1 MAADNKF
8 DEMISIISVSI
19 ALLIEELE
27 NGGKVSILLDNKG
40 NTNCNITLPHL
51 ECKSS
56 MREVERREYRD
67 IFSSSTTKQ
76 NAFATKPKGQSSEF
90 HINAN
95 FAHSVCRYTD
105 VRKIRHF
112 SENSEEL
119 CGKRH
124 IVVDIATNPSIGS
137 TREVT
142 NERFNKLDFSVLY
155 SE

>member
-1 MAADNKF
+1 MADNAF
-8 DEMISIISVSI
+8 DELIKIISVPI
-19 ALLIEELE
+19 ALLLEEQE
-27 NGGKVSILLDNKG
+27 NGGKVSNLLDNKG

-76 NAFATKPKGQSSEF
+76 NAFATKPEGQSSES

-95 FAHSVCRYTD
+95 FAHSVCRYTG

-119 CGKRH
+119 CDKRH
-124 IVVDIATNPSIGS
+124 IVVDIATIPSIGV
-137 TREVT
+137 TQEV
-142 NERFNKLDFSVLY
+142 NHG
-155 SE
+155 

>member
-1 MAADNKF
+1 MDTDNAF
-8 DEMISIISVSI
+8 ET
-19 ALLIEELE
+19 LIELLSTPVMILLDEQE
-27 NGGKVSILLDNKG
+27 NSGKVSNLLDNIG

-76 NAFATKPKGQSSEF
+76 NAFATKPEGQSSES

-95 FAHSVCRYTD
+95 FAHSVCHYTD

-119 CGKRH
+119 CDKRH

-137 TREVT
+137 TNEVT
-142 NERFNKLDFSVLY
+142 NG
-155 SE
+155 

>member
-1 MAADNKF
+1 MGTDNEF
-8 DEMISIISVSI
+8 NELISIISVPI
-19 ALLIEELE
+19 ALLLEELE
-27 NGGKVSILLDNKG
+27 NGGKVSNLLDNKG

-56 MREVERREYRD
+56 MHEVERREYRD

-76 NAFATKPKGQSSEF
+76 NAFAAKPEGQSSEF

-95 FAHSVCRYTD
+95 YAHSVCRYTD

-119 CGKRH
+119 CDKPH
-124 IVVDIATNPSIGS
+124 IVVDIATNPSIAS
-137 TREVT
+137 IQEVSH
-142 NERFNKLDFSVLY
+142 E
-155 SE
+155 